1 MMIWAL
7 KRLNIE
13 SILSRIIIYKIL
25 IHKSRERLMK
35 VSLKI
40 EFKISKRYF
49 SVILILIIDIKEIDE
64 EKPD

>member
-40 EFKISKRYF
+40 EFKISKR
-49 SVILILIIDIKEIDE
+49 
-64 EKPD
+64 